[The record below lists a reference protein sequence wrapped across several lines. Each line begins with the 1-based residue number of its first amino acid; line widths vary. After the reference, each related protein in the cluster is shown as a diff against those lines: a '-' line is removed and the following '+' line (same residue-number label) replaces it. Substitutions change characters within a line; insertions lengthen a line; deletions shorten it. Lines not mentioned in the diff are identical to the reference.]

1 MLEVNG
7 LTGGY
12 GDKPVVRKL
21 DFKVQKG
28 TFFGILG
35 PNGCGKSTLLKLIT
49 GVLEKQAG
57 EVIID
62 GKQLEAYDRKSLARK
77 ITLLPQQPE
86 SSFSY
91 TVKDV
96 IEMGRYPHKKGLFH
110 FYDETDERKVNGVI
124 RLLNLEKYAALPL
137 PSLSGGEQQRVY
149 LARALVQEPAIL
161 LLDEPTNHLDISY
174 QIEMM
179 KQIKGLAREKGI
191 TIIAVLHDLNMASL
205 FCDEILLMSEGEK
218 VSLSGPKQ
226 ALSEGNIS
234 GVYNTPLMRRDHPTT
249 PKPLITFDFQEKG
262 NWSHNDEL
270 VSYKE
275 SEEVITISAEG
286 FMKTLTTS
294 EKEEGFSWE
303 KEFKFVKQSQEPVIL
318 RSDDN
323 FFFASDNGPSLK
335 RGRLLTDDTNQ
346 LLIIKNSRNE
356 IAVLAI
362 FIDSFLQESD
372 FFRLL
377 AKIGRWIGENP
388 YTVNKEEEP
397 VIVLAASQRKSEE
410 NRSKNA
416 LILSLKKLI
425 TYGISLELNKEV

>member
-1 MLEVNG
+1 MLEVKG

-12 GDKPVVRKL
+12 GDNPVVRKL
-21 DFKVQKG
+21 DFKAEKG

-62 GKQLEAYDRKSLARK
+62 GMQLETYDRKSLARK

-110 FYDETDERKVNGVI
+110 FYDETDERKVNEVI
-124 RLLNLEKYAALPL
+124 SLLHLEKYAALPL

-226 ALSEGNIS
+226 ALSERNVS
-234 GVYNTPLMRRDHPTT
+234 GVYNTPLMRRDHPTA

-262 NWSHNDEL
+262 NWTNNSEL
-270 VSYKE
+270 LSYKE
-275 SEEVITISAEG
+275 TADVIKISAEG

-303 KEFKFVKQSQEPVIL
+303 QEFNFKKKYRESVSLQ
-318 RSDDN
+318 SDDN
-323 FFFASDNGPSLK
+323 FLFVSDKGCTLK
-335 RGRLLTDDTNQ
+335 RGRLLTDDSNQ
-346 LLIIKNSRNE
+346 LLILKNSRNE

-362 FIDSFLQESD
+362 FMDEFLMESD

-377 AKIGRWIGENP
+377 IKIGKWLGENP
-388 YTVNKEEEP
+388 HTESKEEEP
-397 VIVLAASQRKSEE
+397 FIVLAASQRKSGE
-410 NRSKNA
+410 NRSKDDLN
-416 LILSLKKLI
+416 LSLKKLI